1 MNFEPKPL
9 LMKNLI
15 CLFLVL
21 ILSCKEQKPNDNYLG
36 IVNIEITG
44 NEKAIPH
51 FEKGLLLLHSFEYS
65 DSGEAFLNAQK
76 EDPELLMAY
85 WGEAMSYNHSLWTE
99 QDFDKGMAALKKLE
113 EVEKNVKIS
122 ELESDLIDAVKV
134 LYQSDSIK
142 VKRDENYANR
152 MSTLHKKYPGNHEV
166 AAFYALSLLG
176 SVEDGRDERI
186 YGKGAKIAQGILAE
200 NPKHPGALH
209 YVIHSYDDPEHAELA
224 LSAADSYAVVAPD
237 ASHALHMPSHIYMAL
252 GMWDQVV
259 SSNENSFQASINR
272 MIAKNLAPNGRGYH
286 AYHWLEYGY
295 LQQGRFEDA
304 KKLVLNMDGF
314 MKAAPNQYSKTHMVY
329 LKGTYLVESED
340 WDSEIADIQVD
351 INDLN
356 VVTRSKYRFIE
367 GMKAFHAQDK
377 IALELVIEEI
387 KKDHDKESYLV
398 SYEDAPLCSGASRY
412 NTSPSM
418 LVRTEIMM
426 HQLVALKN
434 WLHNDMEETEFHLK
448 KTLLLEQNLSFS
460 FGPPV
465 IQKPTTELYADWL
478 LDQGR
483 NKEALKQY
491 QATLERTPKRSKS
504 LEGIKLCEQVDPQ
517 LAQVIQ

>member
-1 MNFEPKPL
+1 
-9 LMKNLI
+9 MKNIIL
-15 CLFLVL
+15 LLL
-21 ILSCKEQKPNDNYLG
+21 ILCISCKEQKSNDNYLG

-44 NEKAIPH
+44 DEKAIPH
-51 FEKGLLLLHSFEYS
+51 FEKGLLLLHSFEYT
-65 DSGEAFLNAQK
+65 DSREAFLEAQL

-85 WGEAMSYNHSLWTE
+85 WGEAMTYNHSLWTE
-99 QDFDKGMAALKKLE
+99 QDFDKGIEALNKLKK
-113 EVEKNVKIS
+113 VENNVKIS

-134 LYQSDSIK
+134 LYESDSVK
-142 VKRDENYANR
+142 VIRDENYAAK
-152 MSTLHKKYPGNHEV
+152 MSSLYKKYPENHEV

-176 SVEDGRDERI
+176 SVEDGRDVTI
-186 YGKGAKIAQGILAE
+186 YGKGAEIAQGILEE

-252 GMWDQVV
+252 GMWDKVV

-272 MIAKNLAPNGRGYH
+272 MNAKNLAPNGRGYH

-304 KKLVLNMDGF
+304 KKMVLDMEGF
-314 MKAAPNQYSKTHMVY
+314 MKAAPNQYSKSHMVY

-340 WDSEIADIQVD
+340 WDSEVADIAVD
-351 INDLN
+351 IDDLN
-356 VVTRSKYRFIE
+356 VVTRSKFRFIE
-367 GMKAFHAQDK
+367 GMKAFNDQDQD
-377 IALELVIEEI
+377 ALDQVIEGI
-387 KKDHDKESYLV
+387 KKDYDKEAYLV
-398 SYEDAPLCSGASRY
+398 SYEDAPFCSGANRY

-426 HQLVALKN
+426 HQLKALKH
-434 WLHNDMEETEFHLK
+434 WLKNDKEAAELHLK
-448 KTLLLEQNLSFS
+448 KTIALEENLSFR

-465 IQKPTTELYADWL
+465 VQKPTTELYADWL
-478 LDQGR
+478 LNQGR
-483 NKEALKQY
+483 TEEALIQY
-491 QATLERTPKRSKS
+491 QTTLKRTPKRTKS
-504 LEGIKLCEQVDPQ
+504 LEGVKACKGVNSQ
-517 LAQVIQ
+517 LAHVIK

>member
-1 MNFEPKPL
+1 
-9 LMKNLI
+9 MKNLI
-15 CLFLVL
+15 LLL
-21 ILSCKEQKPNDNYLG
+21 IILIISCKEEKSNDNYLG

-44 NEKAIPH
+44 DEKAIPH
-51 FEKGLLLLHSFEYS
+51 FEKGLLLLHSFEYA
-65 DSGEAFLNAQK
+65 DSRESFIEAQL

-85 WGEAMSYNHSLWTE
+85 WGEAMTYNHSLWTE
-99 QDFDKGMAALKKLE
+99 QNFDKGIEALSKLK
-113 EVEKNVKIS
+113 EVENNVTIS
-122 ELESDLIDAVKV
+122 ELESDLIGAVKV
-134 LYQSDSIK
+134 LYESDSVK
-142 VKRDENYANR
+142 VIRDENYADS
-152 MSTLHKKYPGNHEV
+152 MSKLYKKYPDNHEV

-176 SVEDGRDERI
+176 SVEDGRDETI
-186 YGKGAKIAQGILAE
+186 YGKGAKIAQGILAK

-252 GMWDQVV
+252 GMWDKVV

-295 LQQGRFEDA
+295 LQQGRIEDA
-304 KKLVLNMDGF
+304 KKLVLNMEGF

-340 WDSEIADIQVD
+340 WESEVADIAVD
-351 INDLN
+351 IEDLN
-356 VVTRSKYRFIE
+356 VVTRSKFRFVE
-367 GMKAFHAQDK
+367 GMKAFNDEDQA
-377 IALELVIEEI
+377 ALDLVIEDI
-387 KKDHDKESYLV
+387 KKDYDKESYLV

-426 HQLVALKN
+426 HQLKALKN
-434 WLHNDMEETEFHLK
+434 WLNNDNEETEFHLK
-448 KTLLLEQNLSFS
+448 KTIALEENLSFS

-465 IQKPTTELYADWL
+465 VQKPTTELYADWL

-483 NKEALKQY
+483 TEEALLQY
-491 QATLERTPKRSKS
+491 QATLERTPKRTKS
-504 LEGIKLCEQVDPQ
+504 LEGIKACKEVNSQ
-517 LAQVIQ
+517 LAHTIN

>member
-1 MNFEPKPL
+1 
-9 LMKNLI
+9 MKNIIL
-15 CLFLVL
+15 L
-21 ILSCKEQKPNDNYLG
+21 ILILSISCKEQKSNDNYLG

-44 NEKAIPH
+44 DEKAIPH
-51 FEKGLLLLHSFEYS
+51 FEKGLLLLHSFEYA
-65 DSGEAFLNAQK
+65 DSREAFLEAQL

-85 WGEAMSYNHSLWTE
+85 WGEAMTYNHSLWTE
-99 QDFDKGMAALKKLE
+99 QDFDKGVEALNKLKE
-113 EVEKNVKIS
+113 AEKNVNIS
-122 ELESDLIDAVKV
+122 ELESDLIDAVKI
-134 LYQSDSIK
+134 LYESDSVK
-142 VKRDENYANR
+142 VKRDENYAGK
-152 MSTLHKKYPGNHEV
+152 MSKLYKKYPNNHEV

-176 SVEDGRDERI
+176 SVEDGRDVTI
-186 YGKGAKIAQGILAE
+186 YGKGAEIAQGILAE

-252 GMWDQVV
+252 GMWDKVV
-259 SSNENSFQASINR
+259 SSNENSFQASVNR

-304 KKLVLNMDGF
+304 KKLVLNMEGF
-314 MKAAPNQYSKTHMVY
+314 MKAAPNQYSKSHMVY

-340 WDSEIADIQVD
+340 WDSEIADIPVE
-351 INDLN
+351 IEDLN
-356 VVTRSKYRFIE
+356 VVTRSKFRYVE
-367 GMKAFHAQDK
+367 GMKAFVAEDQD
-377 IALELVIEEI
+377 ALDLVIEEI

-398 SYEDAPLCSGASRY
+398 SYEDAPFCSGANRY

-426 HQLVALKN
+426 HQLKALKS
-434 WLHNDMEETEFHLK
+434 WLNNDKEETEFHLK
-448 KTLLLEQNLSFS
+448 KTIGLEENLSFS

-465 IQKPTTELYADWL
+465 VQKPTTELYADWL
-478 LDQGR
+478 FDQGR
-483 NKEALKQY
+483 TEEALIQY
-491 QATLERTPKRSKS
+491 QATLKRTPKRTKS
-504 LEGIKLCEQVDPQ
+504 LEGVKACKGVNSQ
-517 LAQVIQ
+517 LAHVIN